1 MLLKSAEAPTPAIAK
16 GNTSMNEL
24 ADKVAIITG
33 GGYGIGKQ
41 IALLYGKAGAKI
53 VIAARSVEPMKQ
65 TCAELERAGTRAIA
79 VRTDVSKEADCTTM
93 TDEAMKAF
101 GRIDILVNNAG
112 ISGPTKRITEMS
124 LAEWQETLDID
135 LTGTWLA
142 TRAVL
147 PVMDKQRSGIILNI
161 SSGAGRRGYPM
172 RSPYA
177 AAKWAMI
184 GLTQTVAAEWGQR
197 GIRCNCI
204 CPGAIAGERIERVMR
219 ARAEAL
225 KQPYEQIRGAFLSQA
240 AMNRMA
246 TEEEVAR
253 VALFLATE
261 VSAGMTGQTVNVD
274 CGSIMN

>member
-1 MLLKSAEAPTPAIAK
+1 
-16 GNTSMNEL
+16 MNEL
-24 ADKVAIITG
+24 SDKVAIITG

-41 IALLYGKAGAKI
+41 IALKYGSAGAKI
-53 VIAARSVEPMKQ
+53 VIAARSIAPMKQ
-65 TCAELERAGTRAIA
+65 TCAELERIGARAIYLGA
-79 VRTDVSKEADCTTM
+79 DVSKEADCAKMAAETLN
-93 TDEAMKAF
+93 AF

-112 ISGPTKRITEMS
+112 ISGPTKRIPDMS
-124 LAEWQETLDID
+124 LAEWQETIDID

-142 TRAVL
+142 TRAVI
-147 PVMDKQRSGIILNI
+147 PVMDKQRSGNIINI
-161 SSGAGRRGYPM
+161 SSGAGRRGFPM

-184 GLTQTVAAEWGQR
+184 GLTQTVAGEWGQR

-204 CPGAIAGERIERVMR
+204 CPGAIEGERIERVMR

-225 KQPYEQIRGAFLSQA
+225 KQPYEQIRGQFVAQS

-253 VALFLATE
+253 VALFLALDL
-261 VSAGMTGQTVNVD
+261 SAGITGQTMNVD

>member
-1 MLLKSAEAPTPAIAK
+1 
-16 GNTSMNEL
+16 MNEL

-41 IALLYGKAGAKI
+41 IALLYGKAGAK
-53 VIAARSVEPMKQ
+53 VVLAARSLDPMQQ
-65 TCAELERAGTRAIA
+65 TCAELERAGAKSIYVA
-79 VRTDVSKEADCTTM
+79 TDVSKEAACAKM
-93 TDEAMKAF
+93 TDETLKAF

-112 ISGPTKRITEMS
+112 ISGPTKRITDMS
-124 LAEWQETLDID
+124 LAEWQETIDID

-142 TRAVL
+142 SRAVL
-147 PVMDKQRSGIILNI
+147 PTMDKQRSGNILNI

-184 GLTQTVAAEWGQR
+184 GLTQTIAGEWGQR

-204 CPGAIAGERIERVMR
+204 CPGAIEGDRIERVMR

-225 KQPYEQIRGAFLSQA
+225 KQPYEQIKAGFLSTA
-240 AMNRMA
+240 ALNRMA
-246 TEEEVAR
+246 TEDEVAR
-253 VALFLATE
+253 VALVL
-261 VSAGMTGQTVNVD
+261 VSDAYAGVTGQTINVD

>member
-1 MLLKSAEAPTPAIAK
+1 MPRLQGIF
-16 GNTSMNEL
+16 SMNEL
-24 ADKVAIITG
+24 SGKTAIITG

-41 IALLYGKAGAKI
+41 IALAYAKVGAS
-53 VIAARSVEPMKQ
+53 VMLAARSVDKMKE
-65 TCAELERAGTRAIA
+65 TAAEVEKLGARAKWVAC
-79 VRTDVSKEADCTTM
+79 DVSKEADCAKM
-93 TDEAMKAF
+93 ADETVKAF

-124 LAEWQETLDID
+124 LAEWQQTIDID

-147 PVMDKQRSGIILNI
+147 PTMDKQRSGNILNI
-161 SSGAGRRGYPM
+161 SSGAGRRGYPL

-177 AAKWAMI
+177 ASKWAMI
-184 GLTQTVAAEWGQR
+184 GLTQTVAGEWGAR

-204 CPGAIAGERIERVMR
+204 CPGAIAGDRIERVMH

-225 KQPYEQIRGAFLSQA
+225 KQPYEQVRAGYLSQTA
-240 AMNRMA
+240 LQRMA
-246 TEEEVAR
+246 TEDEVAR
-253 VALFLATE
+253 VALFL
-261 VSAGMTGQTVNVD
+261 VSPLAEGMSGQTLNVD